1 MNQPKF
7 FATKSGDVLAAL
19 ICGNGSLSCGG
30 QAMEYLNANTSDG
43 ASEKHV
49 PVVEMEGGTLKVSVG
64 SVFHPMTTEHSIGW
78 VCLVTRRGWQ
88 LRALPVDENP
98 VTEFAVARD
107 DSPICVY
114 AWCNLHG
121 LWKTEL

>member
-1 MNQPKF
+1 MMNQPKF

-64 SVFHPMTTEHSIGW
+64 SVFHPMTKEHSIGW

-98 VTEFAVARD
+98 VAVFAVARD
-107 DSPICVY
+107 DSPVCVY
-114 AWCNLHG
+114 A
-121 LWKTEL
+121 

>member
-1 MNQPKF
+1 MMNQPKF

-64 SVFHPMTTEHSIGW
+64 SVIHH
-78 VCLVTRRGWQ
+78 
-88 LRALPVDENP
+88 
-98 VTEFAVARD
+98 
-107 DSPICVY
+107 
-114 AWCNLHG
+114 
-121 LWKTEL
+121 KTKEPTIASVSLAG

>member
-1 MNQPKF
+1 MMNQPKF

-49 PVVEMEGGTLKVSVG
+49 PVVEMEGGTSKS
-64 SVFHPMTTEHSIGW
+64 
-78 VCLVTRRGWQ
+78 
-88 LRALPVDENP
+88 ALEACFIP
-98 VTEFAVARD
+98 
-107 DSPICVY
+107 
-114 AWCNLHG
+114 
-121 LWKTEL
+121 

>member
-49 PVVEMEGGTLKVSVG
+49 PVVEM
-64 SVFHPMTTEHSIGW
+64 
-78 VCLVTRRGWQ
+78 
-88 LRALPVDENP
+88 PVDENP

>member
-64 SVFHPMTTEHSIGW
+64 SVFHPMTTEHSI
-78 VCLVTRRGWQ
+78 VTRRGWQ